1 MGISVN
7 MHALL
12 VSMVIAA
19 SFCVTAVPMHR
30 VILERA
36 AASVLQVT
44 EDSAVIE
51 SVSLENLGLIVST
64 NVTVMETHHVTLSVA
79 GVCVH
84 LGKWD
89 LAVI

>member
-1 MGISVN
+1 MN

-12 VSMVIAA
+12 VSMDIAA
-19 SFCVTAVPMHR
+19 SFCVTVVPMHL
-30 VILERA
+30 VTLQLA
-36 AASVLQVT
+36 AASVLQVIK
-44 EDSAVIE
+44 DSAVIE
-51 SVSLENLGLIVST
+51 NVIQANLGLIVIT
-64 NVTVMETHHVTLSVA
+64 NVTVTETHHVTLSVA